1 MRLLLDTHIFLWWD
15 RRPEKLPSRWLAA
28 LRDPTNT
35 LLLSVASVWE
45 MQIKSH
51 AGKLELGLPLAEL
64 MESQRL
70 ANGIEVLP
78 IQLAH
83 VLALDELPPH
93 HRDPFDRLVIAQA
106 NAEDLT
112 LVRVDPVFANYP
124 VRLLGT
130 V

>member
-1 MRLLLDTHIFLWWD
+1 
-15 RRPEKLPSRWLAA
+15 LAA

-112 LVRVDPVFANYP
+112 LVSVDPVFANYP

>member
-112 LVRVDPVFANYP
+112 LVSVDPVFANYP